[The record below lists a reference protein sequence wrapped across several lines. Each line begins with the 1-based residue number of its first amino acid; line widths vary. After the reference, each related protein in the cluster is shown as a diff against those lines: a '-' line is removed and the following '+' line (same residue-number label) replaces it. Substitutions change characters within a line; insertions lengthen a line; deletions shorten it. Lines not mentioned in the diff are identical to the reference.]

1 MIRNTKSSGDSVK
14 ELSAEVNTLKA
25 QIESPKPKKSII
37 KETLQSVR
45 SILEGAGATL
55 LAERVANSDV
65 MNMINEL
72 ISSI

>member
-1 MIRNTKSSGDSVK
+1 MK
-14 ELSAEVNTLKA
+14 ELSAEINTLRA
-25 QIESPKPKKSII
+25 QICSPKPKKSII

-55 LAERVANSDV
+55 LAEKVANCDIV
-65 MNMINEL
+65 NRINEL